1 MNRSDALA
9 ILHEHVK
16 KDSLINHM
24 LSVEAAMRFY
34 ARKLGEDEEIWGITG
49 LLHDFDYEI
58 HPTLENHPQDG
69 AAILREHHVPEDIIT
84 NILSHADHTGIP
96 RDSLIRKYLFACD
109 EIAGL
114 ITACVLVRP
123 SKSIHDLKVSSV
135 KKKWKDKRFAAG
147 ADREEMKR
155 GSEEIGIDIWE
166 HTANVISAMKDISS
180 QISLDGSLV
189 EKGE

>member
-1 MNRSDALA
+1 MNRQQALS
-9 ILHEHVK
+9 ILNEYVK
-16 KDSLINHM
+16 KESLINHM
-24 LSVEAAMRFY
+24 LSVESAMRYY
-34 ARKLGEDEEIWGITG
+34 ARKLGEDEGFWGITG

-58 HPTLENHPQDG
+58 HPTLEHHPQGG
-69 AAILREHHVPEDIIT
+69 AAILRTHNVPEAIIM
-84 NILSHADHTGIP
+84 NILSHADHTGVP

-109 EIAGL
+109 EITGL

-147 ADREEMKR
+147 ANRDEMIR
-155 GSEEIGIDIWE
+155 GAEGIGIDIWE
-166 HTANVISAMKDISS
+166 HTANVIFAMREIAS

-189 EKGE
+189 EKGD